1 VTVWL
6 VACGPEAGTVA
17 GSDSSS
23 ASSESSN
30 GASVGVTGTTSGGA
44 DPSSSDA
51 TTDAASTGAVDSS
64 STGEPIDYCAVCG
77 QGEVCVERGSDG
89 CGFEPEIDCVVAEG
103 CAEASCDDPVCVEAL
118 CGDTQCAGFGVGGC
132 FGDIGAFLCSGGHGV
147 ECDFWAQDCARGERC
162 SAWSRDGGT
171 RLDDVHCTS
180 VPADTAGVGE
190 ACVVEDNAASGID
203 DCEPGSQCLEVDP
216 DTLVGTCRSRCIG
229 SRANPSCEDPDMTCT
244 VVGSTFAFCLP

>member
-1 VTVWL
+1 MLAWL
-6 VACGPEAGTVA
+6 SGCGPEVGAVA
-17 GSDSSS
+17 GSSSTS
-23 ASSESSN
+23 AGTST
-30 GASVGVTGTTSGGA
+30 GTSVGGTDTTSGVA

-89 CGFEPEIDCVVAEG
+89 CGFEPQIDCVVAAG
-103 CAEASCDDPVCVEAL
+103 CAEPSCDDPVCVEAL
-118 CGDTQCAGFGVGGC
+118 CGDTDCAGFGGEGC
-132 FGDIGAFLCSGGHGV
+132 FGVTGAFLCWSGLGIQ
-147 ECDFWAQDCARGERC
+147 CDFWSQDCARGERC

-171 RLDDVHCTS
+171 RLDAVHCTS
-180 VPADTAGVGE
+180 IPADTVGVGE
-190 ACVVEDNAASGID
+190 ACVVDGDATSGVDN
-203 DCEPGSQCLEVDP
+203 CEPGSQCLEVDP

>member
-1 VTVWL
+1 VGVWL
-6 VACGPEAGTVA
+6 VACGPEVGADS

-23 ASSESSN
+23 TSGASSNPTSS
-30 GASVGVTGTTSGGA
+30 GVTDTTSGLA

-51 TTDAASTGAVDSS
+51 TTNAASTGAADSS

-89 CGFEPEIDCVVAEG
+89 CGFEPEIHCVVAEN
-103 CAEASCDDPVCVEAL
+103 CADPSCDDPACVAAL
-118 CGDTQCAGFGVGGC
+118 CGDTDCVGFGAGGC
-132 FGDIGAFLCSGGHGV
+132 FGDIGAFLCSTGLGI

-171 RLDDVHCTS
+171 RFDDVHCTS
-180 VPADTAGVGE
+180 VPAETVGVGE
-190 ACVVEDNAASGID
+190 SCVVEDNATSGMD
-203 DCEPGSQCLEVDP
+203 NCELGSQCLEVDP
-216 DTLVGTCRSRCIG
+216 DTLVGTCRTRCIG
-229 SRANPSCEDPDMTCT
+229 SRADPSCEDPDMTCS